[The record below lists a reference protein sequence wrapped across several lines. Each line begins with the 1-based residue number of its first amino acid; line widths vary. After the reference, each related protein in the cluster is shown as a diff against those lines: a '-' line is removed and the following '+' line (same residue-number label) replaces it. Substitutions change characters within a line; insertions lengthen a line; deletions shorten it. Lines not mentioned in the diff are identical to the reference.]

1 MQIFKYLS
9 LFLFVGTSTA
19 QTSDSKAV
27 QYENMIYQ
35 AENLITEENYP
46 EAVKAYSKAYEVNNC
61 MFAIDIENA
70 LIANI
75 QIKDWGKSIFFAE
88 KLMLKGVDISFF
100 NSQRFKTLR
109 ETKEWKKFLKKHKKI
124 RSEFQ
129 AGFNQALVDSLV
141 VLMEYDQSEYSQ
153 LKSGKT
159 MDNMIEVTDNINARL
174 TKLVNKYGY
183 PSEEKIGVNIY
194 NDTILSPFSALDFDV
209 LFRHSDAVSSNTSR
223 PDLLAPIA
231 KKAIDDVL
239 VRIDLYENFMA
250 GSSFTFILVEDR
262 IYENP
267 NFALPNPKTDLLRKK
282 IIFKNTKNQAGF
294 NFYTPLAIIG
304 GAELEEQEWFK
315 AEHTFLVKYKE

>member
-1 MQIFKYLS
+1 
-9 LFLFVGTSTA
+9 
-19 QTSDSKAV
+19 
-27 QYENMIYQ
+27 
-35 AENLITEENYP
+35 
-46 EAVKAYSKAYEVNNC
+46 
-61 MFAIDIENA
+61 
-70 LIANI
+70 
-75 QIKDWGKSIFFAE
+75 
-88 KLMLKGVDISFF
+88 
-100 NSQRFKTLR
+100 
-109 ETKEWKKFLKKHKKI
+109 
-124 RSEFQ
+124 
-129 AGFNQALVDSLV
+129 
-141 VLMEYDQSEYSQ
+141 
-153 LKSGKT
+153 
-159 MDNMIEVTDNINARL
+159 
-174 TKLVNKYGY
+174 
-183 PSEEKIGVNIY
+183 PSEEKIGVNVY